1 MLKELGWQKY
11 CILDSSMYTWND
23 EAIAFW
29 ENENILRNTLPYEL
43 NEKELRH
50 RSNAGSEMILYGSI
64 PLMLSAQCVR
74 KNTQGCDCSE
84 QSMVLKDRYDKEF
97 CSICVLSLIHI

>member
-1 MLKELGWQKY
+1 
-11 CILDSSMYTWND
+11 MYTWND

-64 PLMLSAQCVR
+64 PLMLSAQCVTKKHAR
-74 KNTQGCDCSE
+74 
-84 QSMVLKDRYDKEF
+84 L
-97 CSICVLSLIHI
+97 